1 MLEINKE
8 KFKTGSEMPKFSAC
22 GGPFLP
28 RTYKYNYHIEIRLRR
43 AEYYIVSINAEQKRI
58 ILFAKLYF
66 VSRTR
71 SAEPLLIQLVQSIN
85 ALYSSE
91 NDIFINIQNV
101 DQNFNKIP
109 LVYNP
114 PCYRHLKTRGVV
126 FGIDLMFKR
135 ISTREIQR
143 GLLRRRLLGRPGGC
157 IITITPKVH
166 LPFRLRAKIFRFSSR
181 FTLVLIC
188 TKSDK
193 QTLWGW
199 D

>member
-1 MLEINKE
+1 
-8 KFKTGSEMPKFSAC
+8 
-22 GGPFLP
+22 
-28 RTYKYNYHIEIRLRR
+28 LRR

-71 SAEPLLIQLVQSIN
+71 SVEPLLIQLVQSIN

-114 PCYRHLKTRGVV
+114 PPCYRHLRTGGGVV

-135 ISTREIQR
+135 ISTREIQ
-143 GLLRRRLLGRPGGC
+143 LRRRLLGRPGGC